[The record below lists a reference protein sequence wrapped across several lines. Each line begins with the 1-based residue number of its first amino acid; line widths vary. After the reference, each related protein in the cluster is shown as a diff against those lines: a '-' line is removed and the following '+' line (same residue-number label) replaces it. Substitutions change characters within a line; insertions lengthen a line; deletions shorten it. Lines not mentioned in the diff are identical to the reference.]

1 MAEIYDE
8 SNYRAQAP
16 EPTYSGAGR
25 RIKPENFFAPQ
36 GSVINFSEVAVP
48 LGVNAL
54 ANVGKDYTRL
64 LAAGGSKIPG
74 IRKIAKPVSNFFDHP
89 GMRALDKAQSV
100 LGPVTEFVTDANS
113 SQDLDHNKYV
123 DLGVNAVGG
132 AADYYRMIPSPAALV
147 AWPLGGTAEGLQNE
161 SSAKDNIALAG
172 RFDPKLKDNDSNVE
186 IVAQMLRAANAS
198 WGKGSAYGMAP
209 FNPYDR
215 LQSAMASE
223 TGRIAQ
229 IIAAGGDDED
239 AYYDKVG
246 EELKGLAELI
256 RLAADEE
263 GDRANPVSVFG
274 GGTFARLQ
282 TKANAGGRHSLMT
295 QEQKDAETIGLLR
308 QAAQMRAR
316 DKAIQS
322 ERANRLREAVLNGY
336 HLDPYNAPSGN
347 VAEAF
352 PGFSL

>member
-8 SNYRAQAP
+8 SNYRVQAP

-54 ANVGKDYTRL
+54 TNVGKDYTRL
-64 LAAGGSKIPG
+64 LSAGGSKIPG
-74 IRKIAKPVSNFFDHP
+74 IKKVAKPVSDFLSGP
-89 GMRALDKAQSV
+89 GMAALDKAQSV

-113 SQDLDHNKYV
+113 SQDPDHNKYV
-123 DLGVNAVGG
+123 DLGVNATGG
-132 AADYYRMIPSPAALV
+132 VADYFRMVPSPWALA
-147 AWPLGGTAEGLQNE
+147 AWPLGGTAEGLQNQ

-186 IVAQMLRAANAS
+186 IVGQMLRAANAS

-223 TGRIAQ
+223 SNRIAQ

-263 GDRANPVSVFG
+263 GDRANPFSVFG

-282 TKANAGGRHSLMT
+282 TKANAGGHHSLMT

-308 QAAQMRAR
+308 QAAQMRAEEQ
-316 DKAIQS
+316 A
-322 ERANRLREAVLNGY
+322 REAKNYEALKWSRSTAGTRGALPPGY
-336 HLDPYNAPSGN
+336 
-347 VAEAF
+347 
-352 PGFSL
+352 